1 MKINIQVI
9 SKGLYFIFVLI
20 LLAACNGNQK
30 DNIQFLQGKLKAKLK
45 TIAFFWTT
53 WCGASKSVLKSTYC
67 NRNFNDSDLQVL
79 SICVDCD
86 VAKISKIVGKD
97 TGNVQHIILPK
108 PLSSLA
114 MMTRKN
120 LRSLL
125 QATLQPTELLPQ
137 NTQFGVPLSYLIDSA
152 LVLRKNNL
160 PQEYEQLVTTAYE

>member
-1 MKINIQVI
+1 
-9 SKGLYFIFVLI
+9 
-20 LLAACNGNQK
+20 
-30 DNIQFLQGKLKAKLK
+30 
-45 TIAFFWTT
+45 
-53 WCGASKSVLKSTYC
+53 
-67 NRNFNDSDLQVL
+67 
-79 SICVDCD
+79 VDCD